1 MVVTHFDPVGVA
13 IFKSKADPPLIVY
26 GNRVLP
32 LPVSEEWMQAITGR
46 HFQVVQLFR
55 QMHVFKFSGRSRSN
69 IGGKLSALALG
80 VELLRSFIS
89 EGLDHAAN
97 VTVSRDACQ
106 RSVV

>member
-1 MVVTHFDPVGVA
+1 MVVTHFDLVGVA

-32 LPVSEEWMQAITGR
+32 LPVSGEWVQAITGR

-69 IGGKLSALALG
+69 IHGELLGLAL
-80 VELLRSFIS
+80 
-89 EGLDHAAN
+89 
-97 VTVSRDACQ
+97 
-106 RSVV
+106 